1 MALVLFAK
9 RRGLVREWTLRNL
22 AAGKFAGQGVSC
34 EQSVGRIGQCF
45 ADAVQG
51 AVIRWNQSVLLRE
64 SCGHT
69 QARCA
74 GCGDE
79 SGLDQLAAR
88 EVRTMA
94 GVFGVP
100 VGSVSALVCAGVG
113 VWPVMVA
120 LVRLLNPART
130 TMMTCTSRKSRSAR
144 DTKK

>member
-94 GVFGVP
+94 GFFEAHVRSAV
-100 VGSVSALVCAGVG
+100 VAVWAGSVCFL
-113 VWPVMVA
+113 
-120 LVRLLNPART
+120 RLLR
-130 TMMTCTSRKSRSAR
+130 
-144 DTKK
+144 